1 MTTNQKHEIEIP
13 DLPKGWRA
21 VAYRSNNLFVTHW
34 KTVNKSRQPGTNI
47 KEKYYEWIR

>member
-21 VAYRSNNLFVTHW
+21 VAYRSNN
-34 KTVNKSRQPGTNI
+34 KSRQPGTNI